1 MLTIVLRLAHVG
13 FGALWVGMMAFQV
26 FFLGP
31 ALADVGPD
39 AGKFMGALMKRKIP
53 VFMPI
58 FGLITLVSGM
68 WLFSRMSGGNVG
80 GLMQTAMGKAFGF
93 GGLVALLA
101 FLLGVVVMRPAM
113 MRTVQLSASL
123 PSAPPADRPAMQ
135 AELQK
140 LRDRGTLVGK
150 VVMWMM
156 LVTLAA
162 MAVARYL

>member
-1 MLTIVLRLAHVG
+1 MLTIVLRFAHVG

-26 FFLGP
+26 FFLTP

-39 AGKFMGALMKRKIP
+39 AGKFMGALMKRKLP
-53 VFMPI
+53 VAMPL
-58 FGLITLVSGM
+58 FGLITIVSGM
-68 WLFSRMSGGNVG
+68 WLFSRMSGGNIG
-80 GLMQTAMGKAFGF
+80 AMMQTTMGKAFGF

-101 FLLGVVVMRPAM
+101 FLIGVIVMRPAM
-113 MRTVQLSASL
+113 MRTVKLSEAL
-123 PSAPPADRPAMQ
+123 PTTPPADRPAVQ

-140 LRDRGTLVGK
+140 LRDRGTLLGK

-156 LVTLAA
+156 LFTLAA